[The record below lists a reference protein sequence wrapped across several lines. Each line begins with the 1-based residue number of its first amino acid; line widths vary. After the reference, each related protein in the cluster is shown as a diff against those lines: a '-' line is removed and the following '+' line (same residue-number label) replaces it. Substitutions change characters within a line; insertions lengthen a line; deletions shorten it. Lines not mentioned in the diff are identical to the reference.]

1 MQISSLNGLGA
12 DEHIREQALDPTQSF
27 IVQAPAGSGK
37 TGLLTQRFLVL
48 LSIAEVAPE
57 ECLAITFT
65 RKAAAEMRDRILLA
79 LERAK
84 NPNPPADLYEQK
96 TWRLAC
102 NVLVRD
108 RLLGWDLLHNPNR
121 LKIQTIDAFCA
132 SLTRQMPILSRFG
145 ATPAIQENA
154 SDLYQTAAQNLLKAV
169 ETDDPWSRSCQ
180 ILLSHLDNNLSLA
193 VRLLA
198 NMLSHRDQWLPY
210 IGKTYAISELEMRQ
224 LLESGLETVIRE
236 SLSAVVSHV
245 PIEPAVTEIFAIA
258 PLAAVELERLA
269 GESKSESLLKNESM
283 IAHCR
288 ALQDRWPG
296 DGLGDLH
303 CWYGLAELFFTE
315 ENTLR
320 KVVTKQQGFPAPSS
334 TTDPSDKQHF
344 KSLKERMQGCL
355 KAIEHHPVFLE
366 KLRLLRECP
375 PKAYTEEQWEMVWA
389 LMQLLPILAAQLRLV
404 FQENN
409 AVDFTEMSLAALEA
423 LGDSDAPTDLALGLD
438 YRIRHILVDEFQDTA
453 LSQFRLLEQ
462 LTAGWQPM
470 DGRTLFLVGDPM
482 QSIYRFR
489 QAEVGLFIRAKQQ
502 GIGDITLNS
511 LKLTTNFRS
520 EPELVEW
527 VNTFFKAQFPKE
539 DDIVSSAIA
548 FTASSAFKKVH
559 KINNVPANNT
569 AARMLP
575 VTPESEAEVVV
586 NLLNHVKTIDPQ
598 GSIALLV
605 RSRHHL
611 EHLLPR
617 LREAKI
623 LYEGVQLERLT
634 DRPIVQD
641 LLALTRAL
649 LHLGDRIAW
658 LAILRM
664 PSVRLSLEDLFLIA
678 NYEPVL
684 PIWHTLQVY
693 SVIPG
698 LSEAAKNKLAML
710 VPCLS
715 NALLHYQRLPLRTW
729 IRQTWIAL
737 GCAENLYQAEGNA
750 NNMQDSEAYFSLLE
764 QMEADGNFDEVGVL
778 EEKAQSHYATVP
790 KNNTQDNIVQIMTI
804 HKAKG
809 LEFDT
814 VIVPG
819 MGRRTRGDS
828 VRLLLW
834 EERIGL
840 IQDSYFLMAPIK
852 RVGNVVDP
860 IYTFLKRQ
868 EDRRAAYEFNRLGY
882 VAATRARKRLYW
894 LTRALE

>member
-1 MQISSLNGLGA
+1 MQISPLNGFGA

-48 LSIAEVAPE
+48 LSIAEAAPE

-102 NVLVRD
+102 NVLARD
-108 RLLGWDLLHNPNR
+108 SLLGWDLLHNPNR

-132 SLTRQMPILSRFG
+132 TLTRQMPILSRFG
-145 ATPAIQENA
+145 ATPAIQEDA
-154 SDLYQTAAQNLLKAV
+154 SDLYQTAAKNLLKAV
-169 ETDDPWSRSCQ
+169 ETNDHWSKSCQ

-193 VRLLA
+193 VHLLA

-245 PIEPAVTEIFAIA
+245 PIEPAVTEILTIA

-269 GESKSESLLKNESM
+269 NESKSESLSKNGSM

-296 DGLGDLH
+296 KGLGDLH

-375 PKAYTEEQWEMVWA
+375 PKVYTAEQWEVVWA
-389 LMQLLPILAAQLRLV
+389 LTQLLPVLAAELALV

-409 AVDFTEMSLAALEA
+409 AVDFTEMSLAALKA
-423 LGDSDAPTDLALGLD
+423 LGDSEAPTDLALGLD

-462 LTAGWQPM
+462 LTAGWQPG

-489 QAEVGLFIRAKQQ
+489 QAEVGLFIRAKRH
-502 GIGDITLNS
+502 GIGDITLHS

-520 EPELVEW
+520 DPELVEW

-539 DDIVSSAIA
+539 DDIISSAIA
-548 FTASSAFKKVH
+548 FTSSTAFKSAH
-559 KINNVPANNT
+559 KITSPSF
-569 AARMLP
+569 ARKLF
-575 VTPESEAEVVV
+575 VTPESEAEMVIELI
-586 NLLNHVKTIDPQ
+586 NDIKTIDPQ

-623 LYEGVQLERLT
+623 SYEGIQLERLI

-664 PSVRLSLEDLFLIA
+664 PAVRLSLEDLFLIA
-678 NYEPVL
+678 NYDPVL
-684 PIWHTLQVY
+684 PIWHTLQLY

-698 LSEAAKNKLAML
+698 LSETAKNRLMML

-729 IRQTWIAL
+729 IRQTWIDL
-737 GCAENLYQAEGNA
+737 GCAENLYHAQNSA

-778 EEKAQSHYATVP
+778 EKKAQFHYATTP

-840 IQDSYFLMAPIK
+840 IEDSYFLMAPIK
-852 RVGNVVDP
+852 RVGNAVDP
-860 IYTFLKRQ
+860 IYTYLKRQ
-868 EDRRAAYEFNRLGY
+868 EDRRAAYELNRLGY

-894 LTRALE
+894 LTHELN